1 MDMGRKG
8 PSLLLAFCKIGSEYK
23 HTSICTPVC
32 SIHHH
37 RKVISGSS
45 EIPALQPGNP
55 FEEGAAALFL
65 WTKVDHHV
73 ADITSGAP
81 DSGSAVQVL

>member
-1 MDMGRKG
+1 M
-8 PSLLLAFCKIGSEYK
+8 L
-23 HTSICTPVC
+23 TSNVVFT
-32 SIHHH
+32 
-37 RKVISGSS
+37 
-45 EIPALQPGNP
+45 GNP

-65 WTKVDHHV
+65 WTKADHHV

>member
-1 MDMGRKG
+1 V
-8 PSLLLAFCKIGSEYK
+8 L
-23 HTSICTPVC
+23 TSDVVFT
-32 SIHHH
+32 
-37 RKVISGSS
+37 
-45 EIPALQPGNP
+45 GNP